1 MRPGKTKLQNSKEIA
16 ELSEMWLMPIL
27 VGSMI
32 AIGYGVTKN
41 LFFLSS
47 STNQSRNLTIEQKI
61 LDQNRNNLPQ
71 NKKHLKEKQKVSII
85 NNLPTKKEK
94 TTLSTNLSHEF
105 PPNAKLVEPTT
116 KNIIRSNTPQ
126 VIPPKKIK
134 VGEDFYK
141 DAELLFN
148 AQNQI
153 EIFKRIPER

>member
-1 MRPGKTKLQNSKEIA
+1 LRPGKTKLQNSKEIA

-94 TTLSTNLSHEF
+94 
-105 PPNAKLVEPTT
+105 
-116 KNIIRSNTPQ
+116 
-126 VIPPKKIK
+126 
-134 VGEDFYK
+134 
-141 DAELLFN
+141 
-148 AQNQI
+148 
-153 EIFKRIPER
+153 